1 MKERGE
7 LQFSRREARRALAV
21 IGTIVALVLAA
32 GLAWMW
38 YSNRARLDDSQKIRA
53 ARTARL
59 FEILTLRQVQSGR
72 SLLRAIVESR
82 AVQDALAERS
92 SPRTIAAL
100 HALRDDFGSLLV
112 VIDGADGR
120 PVAWSTPAAIMMLGA
135 GSRPAADAGL
145 TTRAE
150 AIGGNLAVIL
160 SQPVV
165 VEGNAIGGVRVA
177 VLMGR
182 LFLEQS
188 TQDLEAPLAL
198 FDGEKPVHT
207 TFPRPPPPPPEMDR
221 GPERGEV
228 RLERAA
234 LGSESFDIA
243 YARPS
248 GLGGEIWLAA
258 GMPRRADESRL
269 LRFILANAAL
279 AAAALVVVLASIG
292 ATMRIA
298 EQRQRLARQRDD
310 AVQRSEGLSDRVA
323 HLAAVVHDIKAP
335 VSGIQLRC
343 EGLIEETP
351 DPEVRGALDQIVDT
365 CERVNLYLANVLTAA
380 QAEEG
385 PIRPHLATL
394 LVPGLVEDSAER
406 VGPLAARRKV
416 TLTTDV
422 EAGLPPIT
430 GDAVFLE
437 RALVNLASNAVAATP
452 AGGSVVLFARREG
465 DGLALGTRDSGRGFV
480 DFDPREAFSRERPQ
494 VKDASLRSGTGLGL
508 YIVARIAEAHGG
520 TAVAENRPEGG
531 AEVRLVLPLAQ
542 P

>member
-1 MKERGE
+1 MKDLGE

-72 SLLRAIVESR
+72 SLLRAVAESR
-82 AVQDALAERS
+82 AVQEALAERS
-92 SPRTIAAL
+92 LPQTIAAL

-120 PVAWSTPAAIMMLGA
+120 PVAWSTPAAVLHLGV
-135 GSRPAADAGL
+135 GPPHAADA
-145 TTRAE
+145 TPQARAE
-150 AIGGNLAVIL
+150 VLGGNLAVVL

-165 VEGNAIGGVRVA
+165 VEGRALGGVRVA
-177 VLMGR
+177 VLIGR
-182 LFLEQS
+182 LFVEQS

-198 FDGEKPVHT
+198 FEGAKPVHF
-207 TFPRPPPPPPEMDR
+207 TFPRPPPPPPDLDQA
-221 GPERGEV
+221 PERGEV
-228 RLERAA
+228 RLGRAA
-234 LGSESFDIA
+234 LGNDDFDVA
-243 YARPS
+243 YTRPG
-248 GLGGEIWLAA
+248 GLGGAVWLAA

-279 AAAALVVVLASIG
+279 AALALAVVLASFY
-292 ATMRIA
+292 ATLRNA
-298 EQRQRLARQRDD
+298 EQRQRLARQRDA

-343 EGLIEETP
+343 EGLIEDAP

-365 CERVNLYLANVLTAA
+365 CERLNLYLANVLTAA

-406 VGPLAARRKV
+406 VGPLAARRRV
-416 TLTTDV
+416 SLAT
-422 EAGLPPIT
+422 EIEPGLPPIS

-452 AGGSVVLFARREG
+452 AGGSVTLFARREG
-465 DGLALGTRDSGRGFV
+465 DALALGTRDSGRGFV
-480 DFDPREAFSRERPQ
+480 DFDPQEAFSRERPQ

-520 TAVAENRPEGG
+520 TAVAENRPGGG

-542 P
+542 A

>member
-1 MKERGE
+1 MKDLGE

-21 IGTIVALVLAA
+21 IGTIIALVLAA

-72 SLLRAIVESR
+72 SLLRAVAESR
-82 AVQDALAERS
+82 AVQEALAERS
-92 SPRTIAAL
+92 LPQTIAAL

-120 PVAWSTPAAIMMLGA
+120 PVAWSTPAAVLHLGV
-135 GSRPAADAGL
+135 GPPHAADA
-145 TTRAE
+145 TPQARAE
-150 AIGGNLAVIL
+150 VLGGNLAVVL

-165 VEGNAIGGVRVA
+165 VEGRALGGVRVA
-177 VLMGR
+177 VLIGR
-182 LFLEQS
+182 LFVEQS

-198 FDGEKPVHT
+198 FEGAKPVHF
-207 TFPRPPPPPPEMDR
+207 TFPRPPPPPPDLDQA
-221 GPERGEV
+221 PERGEV
-228 RLERAA
+228 RLGRAA
-234 LGSESFDIA
+234 LGNDDFDVA
-243 YARPS
+243 YTRPG
-248 GLGGEIWLAA
+248 GLGGAVWLAA

-279 AAAALVVVLASIG
+279 AALALAVVLASFY
-292 ATMRIA
+292 ATLRNA
-298 EQRQRLARQRDD
+298 EQRQRLARQRDA

-343 EGLIEETP
+343 EGLIEDAP

-365 CERVNLYLANVLTAA
+365 CERLNLYLANVLTAA

-406 VGPLAARRKV
+406 VGPLAARRRV
-416 TLTTDV
+416 SLAT
-422 EAGLPPIT
+422 EIEPGLPPIS

-452 AGGSVVLFARREG
+452 AGGSVTLFARREG
-465 DGLALGTRDSGRGFV
+465 DALALGTRDSGRGFV
-480 DFDPREAFSRERPQ
+480 DFDPQEAFSRERPQ

-520 TAVAENRPEGG
+520 TAVAENRPGGG

-542 P
+542 A